1 MRMRQPLM
9 VLALA
14 LGAASA
20 AEAQSA
26 GATAAFPARPIRFIV
41 PNAAGGSTDLVA
53 RTVAHKAGEGL
64 GQQIVIDNRPGSG
77 GIIGTELVAKA
88 QADGHTLLMGTIG
101 NLAISPHLY
110 RKLAYD
116 PIKDFAPVTQLAS
129 AAYMLV
135 IHPSVPAKSV
145 KELVALARS
154 RPSQLN
160 YASAGSGT
168 GSHLSAELFRSVA
181 GIALV
186 HVPYKGGTPAITDV
200 IGGQVQIMLN
210 GIPSSLPHLKTGRIR
225 ALAVTTTTRS
235 PAAPELP
242 TMAEAGYPGAESTSW
257 TGVLAPAGTPAGV
270 IARLNADFVQ
280 ALRTPEVSARLSADG
295 AVPVG
300 SSAAEFA
307 AYLRSELV
315 KWGKVVRASGATVN

>member
-1 MRMRQPLM
+1 MRSPLYLT
-9 VLALA
+9 LALLCVSA
-14 LGAASA
+14 QAHA
-20 AEAQSA
+20 AE
-26 GATAAFPARPIRFIV
+26 AAFPARPIRFIV

-53 RTVAHKAGEGL
+53 RTVAHRVGESL
-64 GQQIVIDNRPGSG
+64 GQQIVVDNRPGSG

-88 QADGHTLLMGTIG
+88 TGDGYTLLMGTIG

-116 PIKDFAPVTQLAS
+116 PVKDFVPITQLAS

-135 IHPSVPAKSV
+135 IHPSVPAISV
-145 KELVALARS
+145 RELVALAKS

-181 GIALV
+181 GITLV

-200 IGGQVQIMLN
+200 IAGQVQIMLN
-210 GIPSSLPHLKTGRIR
+210 GIPSSMPHLKTGRIR
-225 ALAVTTTTRS
+225 ALAVTTAARS

-257 TGVLAPAGTPAGV
+257 TGVLGPSGTPANV
-270 IARLNADFVQ
+270 IERLNTEFVR

>member
-1 MRMRQPLM
+1 M

-20 AEAQSA
+20 AEAQST
-26 GATAAFPARPIRFIV
+26 GATPAFPARPIRFIV

-64 GQQIVIDNRPGSG
+64 GQQVVIDNRPGSG

-168 GSHLSAELFRSVA
+168 GSHLSAELFRSAA

-200 IGGQVQIMLN
+200 IAGQVQIMLN
-210 GIPSSLPHLKTGRIR
+210 GIPSSMPHLKSGRIR
-225 ALAVTTTTRS
+225 ALAVTTARRS

-270 IARLNADFVQ
+270 IARLNTEFVR

-315 KWGKVVRASGATVN
+315 KWRKVVKASGATVN